1 MTNRLMEPKTIAVL
15 MTCHNRKDKTLASLD
30 SLFQQKMPADF
41 RLEVYLVDDA
51 STDGT
56 AEAVTQKYPEVKVVE
71 GNGSLFLNGETSL
84 L

>member
-1 MTNRLMEPKTIAVL
+1 MEPKTIAVL
-15 MTCHNRKDKTLASLD
+15 MTCHNRKDKTLASID

-84 L
+84 V